1 MEVLGL
7 WFATWRW
14 VSMSPL
20 HLNDGSLEEVTSYS
34 ENANCVRIEML
45 DWRCRSVVEKVVVR
59 VCINGDQTKH
69 LGKSLDFSSTSPQPT
84 TFILQQ

>member
-1 MEVLGL
+1 MEGMEVLGL

-34 ENANCVRIEML
+34 ENANCVRCSIG
-45 DWRCRSVVEKVVVR
+45 VVEALEKKSWYEYVYV
-59 VCINGDQTKH
+59 NGD
-69 LGKSLDFSSTSPQPT
+69 
-84 TFILQQ
+84 